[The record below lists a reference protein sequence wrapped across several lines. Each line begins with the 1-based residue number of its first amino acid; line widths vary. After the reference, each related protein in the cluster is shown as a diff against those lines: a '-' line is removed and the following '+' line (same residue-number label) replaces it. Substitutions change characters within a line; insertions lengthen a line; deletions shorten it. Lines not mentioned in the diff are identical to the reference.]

1 MKRAFV
7 LLLVLAIALPSFST
21 PPQKDGEKELSPF
34 AGIWNW
40 AWNDNAHRFYI
51 WCGERNDSLLFAI
64 GGTFFYGDRIHMPE
78 HGKDGGF
85 VQMVRIKKPKGNIAK
100 SKMYESM
107 SNFYCGDDKKLND
120 ITCELL
126 NDTVMRFIL
135 DDDKAYW
142 PDTALMIL
150 EKKNYVKYLRSGENT
165 VGQCVILFHI
175 KNISMNQIIY

>member
-78 HGKDGGF
+78 WDKNEKF
-85 VQMVRIKKPKGNIAK
+85 IQMVRIKKPKGNIAK
-100 SKMYESM
+100 SKMYEIM
-107 SNFYCGDDKKLND
+107 SNFYCGDEKKLND
-120 ITCELL
+120 VTFELL
-126 NDTVMRFIL
+126 CDTAMLFIL
-135 DDDKAYW
+135 DDNKAYW

-150 EKKNYVKYLRSGENT
+150 REKENIGFSQQEDCNMYKGE
-165 VGQCVILFHI
+165 
-175 KNISMNQIIY
+175 

>member
-1 MKRAFV
+1 MKRAFI

-78 HGKDGGF
+78 WDKNEKF
-85 VQMVRIKKPKGNIAK
+85 IQMVRIKKPKGNIAK
-100 SKMYESM
+100 SKMYEIM

-120 ITCELL
+120 VTFELL
-126 NDTVMRFIL
+126 CDTVMLFIL
-135 DDDKAYW
+135 DDNKAYW

-150 EKKNYVKYLRSGENT
+150 REKENIGFSQQEDCNMYKGE
-165 VGQCVILFHI
+165 
-175 KNISMNQIIY
+175 